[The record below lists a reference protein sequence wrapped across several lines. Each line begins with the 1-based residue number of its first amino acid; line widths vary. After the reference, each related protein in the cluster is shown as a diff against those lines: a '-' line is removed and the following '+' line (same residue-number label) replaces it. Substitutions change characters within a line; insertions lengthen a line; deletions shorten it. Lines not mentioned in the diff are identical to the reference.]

1 LAIKLLDDAH
11 TAVNL
16 GVHLEGVI
24 QSWGITKDKIVAV
37 VSDGASNIVKCINDT
52 FSHDKALVCYT
63 HKLNLLVQCALSSSE
78 EFTKIVQKVKSIVT
92 FFKHSVKASDILR
105 LIQLNG
111 GKSEGTCLKL
121 KQECPTRWN
130 SLFYMLQRF
139 LELI

>member
-1 LAIKLLDDAH
+1 M
-11 TAVNL
+11 
-16 GVHLEGVI
+16 
-24 QSWGITKDKIVAV
+24 
-37 VSDGASNIVKCINDT
+37 
-52 FSHDKALVCYT
+52 
-63 HKLNLLVQCALSSSE
+63 SSSE

-139 LELI
+139 LELIEVVSTTLLRVSGAPLMLSEYEIRVLTEGVKLLCPF